1 MNPITV
7 QILSEAE
14 KRRHSEQIEALQLLN
29 HFGKVRS
36 GRLVLLEALMDCL
49 GTALKGAKLRLREQ
63 TFKSG
68 SQLPGK
74 AQ

>member
-14 KRRHSEQIEALQLLN
+14 KRRHSKRIEALQLLN
-29 HFGKVRS
+29 HFEKVQS
-36 GRLVLLEALMDCL
+36 GRLAPLEALMDCL
-49 GTALKGAKLRLREQ
+49 GTALKGARLRPREQ
-63 TFKSG
+63 KIKSG